1 MKNETKDNKSLLSQN
16 LLIVKQIIIFCTLH
30 KFYNLISYKER
41 KESTNLQFPN
51 STMVI
56 HTSRNTTKQGRSR
69 SRSRSGNTDGD
80 DEACYIRKSAIGAT
94 TEAAA
99 VALARIPTTTTTTTT
114 SHHSHKH
121 KTHPTSSMNSKKIKT
136 STISQSS
143 PTSSTSSGKA
153 NRVQFD
159 SIIIHPIPLR
169 NQYTAREK
177 LLTWYNGEEFMEMK
191 TSALK
196 LARQLDQQQQH
207 GDNSTST
214 HSTAA
219 TESIWSWSSLSSLS
233 AFNEQRQ
240 EGHGSKGESEPDDP
254 RGLERIL
261 RKNIKNHSGRRRA
274 LNDELAFINKN
285 RGSSH
290 INADDLAL
298 LFRSYTALSATEAVT
313 MARTDEATARQ
324 IYSTDTNFMK
334 YFFSM
339 FGPNV
344 MLLSK
349 SSPSKHQSN
358 TKKIIL
364 KNEKQHHQQK
374 QQRQHSQSHVTA
386 ERLRQ
391 SQSSTTLMKKQQFRD
406 SISNRLVAARS
417 IR

>member
-1 MKNETKDNKSLLSQN
+1 
-16 LLIVKQIIIFCTLH
+16 
-30 KFYNLISYKER
+30 
-41 KESTNLQFPN
+41 
-51 STMVI
+51 MVI

-69 SRSRSGNTDGD
+69 SRSRTRNSDDD

-99 VALARIPTTTTTTTT
+99 VALARNPTTAT

-121 KTHPTSSMNSKKIKT
+121 KTHPTSSMSSKKIKT
-136 STISQSS
+136 STISRSS
-143 PTSSTSSGKA
+143 ATTTTTTS
-153 NRVQFD
+153 RVQFD
-159 SIIIHPIPLR
+159 SIIIHPIPMR

-196 LARQLDQQQQH
+196 LARQVDQKQNE
-207 GDNSTST
+207 DNSTST
-214 HSTAA
+214 HSTA

-240 EGHGSKGESEPDDP
+240 EGHGSKGESELDDP

-261 RKNIKNHSGRRRA
+261 RKNIKKHSGRRRA

-298 LFRSYTALSATEAVT
+298 LFRSYTAQSATEAVT

-324 IYSTDTNFMK
+324 IYSTDTKFMK

-364 KNEKQHHQQK
+364 NNEKQYQQEK
-374 QQRQHSQSHVTA
+374 QQRQHPKNTHITA

-391 SQSSTTLMKKQQFRD
+391 SQSSITLMKKQQFRD